1 MADNTIRDFIQKQ
14 TGNPINIAIPKPKV
28 AEPRTEERPEEEEEG
43 RVRTGKAGRPRLT
56 DDKRVKMNLYAPE
69 EIKKK
74 LIKIQHHNYKSSL
87 NDVLLEAVLDLIK
100 KYDE

>member
-14 TGNPINIAIPKPKV
+14 TGNPINISVPKQRV
-28 AEPRTEERPEEEEEG
+28 AEQQPEEKPEDEG
-43 RVRTGKAGRPRLT
+43 SAHTGKAGRPRQG
-56 DDKRVKMNLYAPE
+56 DEKKVKMNLYAPE

-100 KYDE
+100 KYEE